1 MSPKIDYN
9 LLSKHKRIL
18 ASDEVGRGCLAGDV
32 ITCSIL
38 INNSEKNILLIKEL
52 ESIVKDSKKLSPKK
66 RQMVLEEIN
75 IEISDLQENKIIE
88 YNNFSIY
95 IGSKTPEY
103 IDENNILKSTMDCFE
118 DSYNSFRNERSSFY
132 WIIDGDKKPKDLKN
146 TANIETIVKGDQ
158 KSILIGLASIIAK
171 EYRDH
176 KISLLDDQY
185 PEYKFKQHKGYGTK
199 LHYEVLKKYGV
210 IEGVHRKSF
219 LKKIL

>member
-1 MSPKIDYN
+1 MNPKIDYD
-9 LLSKHKRIL
+9 LLSKYKSIL

-38 INNSEKNILLIKEL
+38 INNSDENVILIKEL

-66 RQMVLEEIN
+66 RQKILEGIN
-75 IEISDLQENKIIE
+75 IQMSGLQENKIIE
-88 YNNFSIY
+88 HNNFLIY
-95 IGSKTPEY
+95 IGSKTPKY

-118 DSYNSFRNERSSFY
+118 DSYNSFRNERGSFY
-132 WIIDGDKKPKDLKN
+132 WIIDGDKKPRDLKN
-146 TANIETIVKGDQ
+146 IDNIETIVKGDQ

-171 EYRDH
+171 EYRDY
-176 KISLLDDQY
+176 KLTLLDEQY

-199 LHYEVLKKYGV
+199 LHYEVLKKYGI